1 MNIPRKNL
9 TPQAQEQIRRK
20 MQRTVSRIGLFTFL
34 GGLAVILLGYVLQNQ
49 LHVATQVAVLVVV
62 IGVVVIFTLNMFFMR
77 KALDEAGVDLKT
89 GKK

>member
-1 MNIPRKNL
+1 MSTPHKNL

-34 GGLAVILLGYVLQNQ
+34 GGLAVILLGYLLQNQ
-49 LHVATQVAVLVVV
+49 FHMTTQVAVMVVV
-62 IGVVVIFTLNMFFMR
+62 IGVVVIFALNMWSMH

-89 GKK
+89 SKK